1 MTSINNKKNSH
12 LKKIQKLKKIDVMNG
27 EMLETIGTALMAML
41 VVGAL
46 YVLIMDGVKRR
57 EKDEDEDKKKQY
69 RV

>member
-1 MTSINNKKNSH
+1 
-12 LKKIQKLKKIDVMNG
+12 MNG

-57 EKDEDEDKKKQY
+57 EKDEDEDKK
-69 RV
+69 

>member
-1 MTSINNKKNSH
+1 
-12 LKKIQKLKKIDVMNG
+12 MNG

-57 EKDEDEDKKKQY
+57 EKDEDEDKKKQ
-69 RV
+69 